1 MIIDRLPQCL
11 QPFFQPLRR
20 LLSKPQFGNLWAL
33 VTAWTLNLRKAKLT
47 HLAALLAGRH
57 RTARGDFLNH
67 SDWDA
72 ADLLDRQAWALLLR
86 RLRARPGDTIELLID
101 DVRIA
106 KRGRKMA
113 GLSKIWDHKGQR
125 FVRGHLVVTGA
136 IRYRGVV
143 LPWRFAVWQ
152 PKALAGRR
160 YRKTTEIAA
169 GLIRDFPAP
178 RGLKVR
184 VLFDAFYLSP
194 VVVRACEAQG
204 FTWFS
209 VAARNR
215 AAQPDGGQR
224 RKLADLAPGWL
235 RHHGRNVR
243 MRRARGWRRLRIAA
257 LDGHLSRI
265 GRVRLVI
272 AKRPR
277 EPWKNLVVFATNETE
292 LEARAIVAE
301 YEKRWAIE
309 VLFKELRGSLG
320 LGDYQVLNERGIR
333 NHLHLCGLAHLLL
346 THHSLGAVGAQ
357 AKKGTKDVPLP
368 PLSQRL
374 EALRDA
380 VRRERMER
388 VVRRTRHASSRR
400 RLKKLLQEF
409 AQVA

>member
-11 QPFFQPLRR
+11 QAFFRPLRR

-33 VTAWTLNLRKAKLT
+33 LTAWTLNLRKAKLT
-47 HLAALLAGRH
+47 HLTALLAGRH
-57 RTARGDFLNH
+57 RTARGDFLSH

-72 ADLLDRQAWALLLR
+72 ADLLERQAWTLLLR
-86 RLRARPGDTIELLID
+86 HLRARPGDIIELLID

-113 GLSKIWDHKGQR
+113 GLSKLWDHKEQR
-125 FVRGHLVVTGA
+125 FIRGHLVVTAA

-143 LPWRFAVWQ
+143 LPWRFEVWQ

-169 GLIRDFPAP
+169 TLIRDFPAP
-178 RGLKVR
+178 AGLKVR

-194 VVVRACEAQG
+194 VVVRACAAQG

-215 AAQPDGGQR
+215 AVQPDGGQR
-224 RKLADLAPGWL
+224 RKLADFAPGWL

-243 MRRARGWRRLRIAA
+243 MRRARGWRWLRIAA
-257 LDGHLSRI
+257 VDGQLSKI

-272 AKRPR
+272 SKRPR
-277 EPWKNLVVFATNETE
+277 EPWKNLVVFATNETK
-292 LEARAIVAE
+292 LDARAIVAE

-309 VLFKELRGSLG
+309 IHQA
-320 LGDYQVLNERGIR
+320 DY
-333 NHLHLCGLAHLLL
+333 
-346 THHSLGAVGAQ
+346 T
-357 AKKGTKDVPLP
+357 
-368 PLSQRL
+368 
-374 EALRDA
+374 
-380 VRRERMER
+380 
-388 VVRRTRHASSRR
+388 SSRR
-400 RLKKLLQEF
+400 WCGDPAVGYNPSRN
-409 AQVA
+409 AA

>member
-1 MIIDRLPQCL
+1 MIIDRLPQYL
-11 QPFFQPLRR
+11 QPFFQPLRQ

-33 VTAWTLNLRKAKLT
+33 VTAWTLNLRKAKLI
-47 HLAALLAGRH
+47 HLAARLTGRH
-57 RTARGDFLNH
+57 RTARGDFLSH

-86 RLRARPGDTIELLID
+86 QLRPRPGDTIELLID

-113 GLSKIWDHKGQR
+113 GLSKIWDHKEQR

-136 IRYRGVV
+136 IRYRGLV
-143 LPWRFAVWQ
+143 LPWRFEVWQ
-152 PKALAGRR
+152 PKALAGGR

-169 GLIRDFPAP
+169 ALIREFQAP
-178 RGLKVR
+178 QGLKVR

-194 VVVRACEAQG
+194 VVVQACEAQG
-204 FTWFS
+204 YTWFS

-215 AAQPDGGQR
+215 AVTPQGGKR
-224 RKLADLAPGWL
+224 WKLADLAPGWL
-235 RHHGRNVR
+235 RYHGRNVR
-243 MRRARGWRRLRIAA
+243 LRRARGWRWLRIAA
-257 LDGHLSRI
+257 VDGHLSKI

-272 AKRPR
+272 SKRPQ
-277 EPWKNLVVFATNETE
+277 EPWKKLVVFATNETK
-292 LEARAIVAE
+292 LDARAVVAA

-320 LGDYQVLNERGIR
+320 LGDYQVLHERGIR

-357 AKKGTKDVPLP
+357 AKKETKDVPLP

-374 EALRDA
+374 EALRDE
-380 VRRERMER
+380 VRREQIER

-400 RLKKLLQEF
+400 RLKKLLEEF
-409 AQVA
+409 AQAA